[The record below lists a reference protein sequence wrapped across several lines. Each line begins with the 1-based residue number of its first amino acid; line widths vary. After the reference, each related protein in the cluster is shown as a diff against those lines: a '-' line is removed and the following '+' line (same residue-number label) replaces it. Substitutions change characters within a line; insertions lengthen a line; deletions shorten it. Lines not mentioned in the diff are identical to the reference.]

1 MNPVARYAVQLD
13 GGGNGLLLKADNL
26 VPTARAPPSSRTH
39 PAPSQ
44 PATQS
49 IASSGAAPLPM
60 EWSEAL
66 ALARTELA
74 QLHLLHGKSAPASVR
89 PALALALA
97 LTLTL
102 TITSTLTLTLALAL
116 ALTLALTLTLA
127 LALALTLVL
136 TRWLAR
142 CISTASSRL
151 SAPSARVSHAHEAR
165 AAHPNR
171 RCSSTAPSSPSAST
185 LS

>member
-26 VPTARAPPSSRTH
+26 VPTARAPPSSRTR

-116 ALTLALTLTLA
+116 ALTLALT
-127 LALALTLVL
+127 
-136 TRWLAR
+136 RWLAR

>member
-97 LTLTL
+97 LALV
-102 TITSTLTLTLALAL
+102 LA
-116 ALTLALTLTLA
+116 LALTLTLA

>member
-26 VPTARAPPSSRTH
+26 VPTARAPPSSRTR

-74 QLHLLHGKSAPASVR
+74 QLHVPELSLPAARGAAS
-89 PALALALA
+89 P
-97 LTLTL
+97 
-102 TITSTLTLTLALAL
+102 
-116 ALTLALTLTLA
+116 
-127 LALALTLVL
+127 VL
-136 TRWLAR
+136 
-142 CISTASSRL
+142 IDE
-151 SAPSARVSHAHEAR
+151 VG
-165 AAHPNR
+165 R
-171 RCSSTAPSSPSAST
+171 RDRSLP
-185 LS
+185 

>member
-13 GGGNGLLLKADNL
+13 GGGNGLLLKADTL

-97 LTLTL
+97 LALV
-102 TITSTLTLTLALAL
+102 LA
-116 ALTLALTLTLA
+116 LALTLTLA

-165 AAHPNR
+165 SAHPNR